1 MATSPYDILGVAT
14 DASQD
19 AVRKAYRRLAKK
31 LHPDLNPG
39 DAAAEARF
47 KEVAQAHQILSDPE
61 RRARFDRGEIDAS
74 GVEQPPHP
82 YYRAHAGDGRGP
94 QDHPYNSTRGYE
106 DFSDLG
112 DVFSELFGRDAASRT
127 GRPGGFRARGGDV
140 AYRLEIGFMDAV
152 HGARTRVTMADGRTI
167 DVTVPAG
174 ARDGLTLRLAGHGMP
189 GLGDGPPGDALIEI
203 AVRTHPVFRREGVD
217 IRVDVPISLDEAVLG
232 GKVTVPTVHGPVA
245 VTVPKASSSGKVLR
259 LKGKGVRVG
268 DHDGDQLVTL
278 RIVLPDPIDPDLA
291 RLMTDWRREHAYD
304 PRADL
309 MKEARHA

>member
-1 MATSPYDILGVAT
+1 
-14 DASQD
+14 
-19 AVRKAYRRLAKK
+19 
-31 LHPDLNPG
+31 
-39 DAAAEARF
+39 
-47 KEVAQAHQILSDPE
+47 
-61 RRARFDRGEIDAS
+61 
-74 GVEQPPHP
+74 
-82 YYRAHAGDGRGP
+82 
-94 QDHPYNSTRGYE
+94 
-106 DFSDLG
+106 
-112 DVFSELFGRDAASRT
+112 
-127 GRPGGFRARGGDV
+127 
-140 AYRLEIGFMDAV
+140 
-152 HGARTRVTMADGRTI
+152 
-167 DVTVPAG
+167 
-174 ARDGLTLRLAGHGMP
+174 MP